1 MTLFMNNF
9 TQTTQTLKR
18 GAKMNINELKEIAD
32 GLNDVI
38 YDKKE
43 DTMDRWLLQKDRPR
57 GMKKDDWETLV
68 TLIDDL
74 LFKVN
79 RAITKKDKEFL
90 TS

>member
-1 MTLFMNNF
+1 
-9 TQTTQTLKR
+9 LKR

-74 LFKVN
+74 WFKVN
-79 RAITKKDKEFL
+79 RALIQRDKDFL
-90 TS
+90 TT